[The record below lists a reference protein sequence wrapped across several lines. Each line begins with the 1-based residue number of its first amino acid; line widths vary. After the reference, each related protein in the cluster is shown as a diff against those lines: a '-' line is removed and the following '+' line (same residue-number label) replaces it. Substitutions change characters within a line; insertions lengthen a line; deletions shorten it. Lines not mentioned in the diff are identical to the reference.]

1 MKKFLVFSGFV
12 VLLLLCLLLISPRG
26 VLAQAKGGGATYV
39 GDDACKGCHEDRYKA
54 FAATVHGKKVVP
66 GNPAN
71 KEGCESCHGPGSVHV
86 DKGGGKGGI
95 IAFKKG
101 ENSDMRS
108 AVCLNCHENST
119 QLALWDGGIHK
130 KKDVSCNDCH
140 SIHMGPKAAMGYGTT
155 LAPLGYLPGPQYI
168 VCGKC
173 HLDVKAAVNRRSH
186 HPIIEGRIT
195 CSSCHQPHGTLTDNL
210 LKADSN
216 NQLCYKCHADKR
228 GPYMNEHP
236 PVEEN
241 CSYCHLPHGGVH
253 QSLLTEK
260 VPNLCQGCHDST
272 RHPGT
277 RYAADTMF
285 KGGNIGGTPNTRG
298 FDRSCLNC
306 HQNIH
311 GSNAIQS
318 PGGDFFVR

>member
-1 MKKFLVFSGFV
+1 
-12 VLLLLCLLLISPRG
+12 
-26 VLAQAKGGGATYV
+26 
-39 GDDACKGCHEDRYKA
+39 
-54 FAATVHGKKVVP
+54 
-66 GNPAN
+66 
-71 KEGCESCHGPGSVHV
+71 
-86 DKGGGKGGI
+86 
-95 IAFKKG
+95 
-101 ENSDMRS
+101 MRS

-173 HLDVKAAVNRRSH
+173 HLDIKAAVNRRSH
-186 HPIIEGRIT
+186 HPIIEGRIN
-195 CSSCHQPHGTLTDNL
+195 CSSCHQPHGTLTENL

-241 CSYCHLPHGGVH
+241 CSICHLPHGGVPR
-253 QSLLTEK
+253 SLFSRRRFQTCARAATTPRATPAPAMRLIRCSPADGSAARQTPGVLT
-260 VPNLCQGCHDST
+260 VHVSTATRPFTAAMPST
-272 RHPGT
+272 RP
-277 RYAADTMF
+277 AA
-285 KGGNIGGTPNTRG
+285 ISLY
-298 FDRSCLNC
+298 DRRT
-306 HQNIH
+306 I
-311 GSNAIQS
+311 
-318 PGGDFFVR
+318 